1 MKNIIELAKGNPL
14 VVAAIAI
21 ALLSIAALFFFVKP
35 MGNDFVAEMDKRKTD
50 VNKIK
55 SLMSSQ
61 LNVPSEKPDEPP
73 KSITVVINQ
82 ATNEALTK
90 VYNEMRMQS
99 VTLFGTAA
107 AINKEHHAPMLE
119 NLFPEN
125 NDPAIPF
132 QAKDE
137 FLRQIRA
144 MFSKPSVADKN
155 APRLNASGTLS
166 VEEIDANLLK
176 VTNKFLAGF
185 FPRKTE
191 TELTDEDKKTLAK
204 LRAKAVFEQ
213 IRDHAERISIYASMD
228 DKLDDFPFH
237 IGAWARAGTRPSM
250 ADIWEG
256 QMSLWIQQDI
266 VRAIALA
273 NKPVREE
280 GSLHQRDQVLTAPIK
295 HLLKIHIFDEYVG
308 FDGSGGQGRV
318 GQVANNQTQGPGMEF
333 FRPDTTRVIIEEMKS
348 YNADQRLPEM
358 FNVSMT
364 GRVTNPLYDV
374 RHAQVEVIAEYRQ
387 LPALFDAIGKVNLM
401 TVLETHIE
409 EIDEYDALAV
419 GYMYGANDCVRVR
432 LLVETI
438 WLREWTGPLMPPSI
452 KDKLG
457 IVAKPVDPAAPG
469 TPAPLRP

>member
-1 MKNIIELAKGNPL
+1 
-14 VVAAIAI
+14 
-21 ALLSIAALFFFVKP
+21 
-35 MGNDFVAEMDKRKTD
+35 
-50 VNKIK
+50 
-55 SLMSSQ
+55 
-61 LNVPSEKPDEPP
+61 
-73 KSITVVINQ
+73 
-82 ATNEALTK
+82 
-90 VYNEMRMQS
+90 
-99 VTLFGTAA
+99 
-107 AINKEHHAPMLE
+107 
-119 NLFPEN
+119 
-125 NDPAIPF
+125 
-132 QAKDE
+132 
-137 FLRQIRA
+137 
-144 MFSKPSVADKN
+144 
-155 APRLNASGTLS
+155 
-166 VEEIDANLLK
+166 
-176 VTNKFLAGF
+176 
-185 FPRKTE
+185 
-191 TELTDEDKKTLAK
+191 
-204 LRAKAVFEQ
+204 
-213 IRDHAERISIYASMD
+213 
-228 DKLDDFPFH
+228 
-237 IGAWARAGTRPSM
+237 
-250 ADIWEG
+250 
-256 QMSLWIQQDI
+256 
-266 VRAIALA
+266 
-273 NKPVREE
+273 
-280 GSLHQRDQVLTAPIK
+280 VLTAPIK

-438 WLREWTGPLMPPSI
+438 WLREWTAPLMPPSI